1 MFQLFR
7 RKARKGLQI
16 APDTRGR
23 TIYAIGD
30 IHGRLDLLDL
40 LLELVT
46 QDIQRREKRDERPM
60 LIFLGDYID
69 RGPHSRGVIDR
80 IVDLKADSAFDVVP
94 LMGNHERAL
103 LNFLKDPVPFRGWLD
118 YGGQETLESYDVP
131 VVASTAP
138 DDELID
144 CAAKLESQIGQKL
157 DFLRS
162 LKLWHL
168 IGSYL
173 FVHAGVRPGLDL
185 DQQVEKDLLWI
196 RSPFLTPDH
205 HGLPYTVV
213 HGHTPEPT
221 VRVRPDRISL
231 DTGAYASGVLSAA
244 KIEGDDVEVIAAA
257 ATSAV

>member
-1 MFQLFR
+1 MFQFFG
-7 RKARKGLQI
+7 RKARKGPQI

-23 TIYAIGD
+23 TVYAIGD

-40 LLELVT
+40 LLELIAK
-46 QDIQRREKRDERPM
+46 DAQRRHKRADKPM

-69 RGPHSRGVIDR
+69 RGRDSRGVIER
-80 IVDLKADSAFDVVP
+80 IVDLKAKGPFEVIP

-118 YGGQETLESYDVP
+118 YGGQETLESYGIP
-131 VVASTAP
+131 AVASTAP

-144 CAAKLESQIGQKL
+144 CAAKLESQIGSRL

-168 IGSYL
+168 VGSYL

-196 RSPFLTPDH
+196 RSPFLTPAN

-231 DTGAYASGVLSAA
+231 DTGAYASGILSAA
-244 KIEGDDVEVIAAA
+244 RIEGDQVEVF
-257 ATSAV
+257 ATPAN

>member
-1 MFQLFR
+1 MFHLFR
-7 RKARKGLQI
+7 RNARKAQHI
-16 APDTRGR
+16 VADTRGR

-30 IHGRLDLLDL
+30 IHGRLDLLEL
-40 LLELVT
+40 LLELIAK
-46 QDIQRREKRDERPM
+46 DAKRHVKGDKPV
-60 LIFLGDYID
+60 LVFLGDYID
-69 RGPHSRGVIDR
+69 RGRDSRGVVER
-80 IVDLKADSAFDVVP
+80 VFDLKANGPFEVIP

-103 LNFLKDPVPFRGWLD
+103 LNFLRDPVPFRGWLD
-118 YGGQETLESYDVP
+118 YGGQETLESYGVP
-131 VVASTAP
+131 PIASTAP

-144 CAAKLESQIGQKL
+144 CAAKLESQIGSRL

-168 IGSYL
+168 IGTYL

-196 RSPFLTPDH
+196 RAPFLNPES

-244 KIEGDDVEVIAAA
+244 RLYGGDVEVFGTAAG
-257 ATSAV
+257 

>member
-7 RKARKGLQI
+7 RNARKAQQI

-23 TIYAIGD
+23 TIYAVGD
-30 IHGRLDLLDL
+30 IHGRLDLLEL
-40 LLELVT
+40 LLDLITKDVKRRPKGDKPVLV
-46 QDIQRREKRDERPM
+46 
-60 LIFLGDYID
+60 FLGDYID
-69 RGPHSRGVIDR
+69 RGRDSRAVIER
-80 IVDLKADSAFDVVP
+80 IVELKTKGPFDVIP

-103 LNFLKDPVPFRGWLD
+103 LNFLRDPVPSRGWLD
-118 YGGQETLESYDVP
+118 YGGQETLESYGVP
-131 VVASTAP
+131 VIASTAP

-144 CAAKLESQIGQKL
+144 CAAKLESQIGPRL
-157 DFLRS
+157 EFLRS

-173 FVHAGVRPGLDL
+173 FVHAGVRPGVDL

-196 RSPFLTPDH
+196 RAPFLNPDN

-244 KIEGDDVEVIAAA
+244 RIEGAEVEVFGTAAR
-257 ATSAV
+257 